1 LAGPIAATPAEGSA
15 PGSRVA
21 GVSHHPDSIR
31 RNTFPARMQAA
42 GVVAEESRSAAGGV
56 PSGQEPESSGSV
68 SGRHREL
75 SEKALPK
82 MFGSH

>member
-1 LAGPIAATPAEGSA
+1 
-15 PGSRVA
+15 
-21 GVSHHPDSIR
+21 
-31 RNTFPARMQAA
+31 MQAA